1 MYIYAVLLWPV
12 CLISSSCML
21 ISLVFYDNG
30 LSRFWYG
37 ILNSVIEVWF
47 VCLFCLLQRLI
58 LLNMMIL
65 IFLTML
71 CYFFMCYRFDAFLT
85 FLRWKMS
92 LTISSWKGMGNK
104 LDFKFFY
111 CGLSSS
117 LMILLILWLIWGGRG
132 VYVAISSDVLLRS
145 CQEDAWFIAGC
156 VKIMVVM

>member
-1 MYIYAVLLWPV
+1 MYIYAVLLWPA

-21 ISLVFYDNG
+21 ISLVFYDKG

-47 VCLFCLLQRLI
+47 VCLFCLLQRLT

-65 IFLTML
+65 IFLTLL
-71 CYFFMCYRFDAFLT
+71 CCFFMCYRFDAFLT
-85 FLRWKMS
+85 LLRWKMR

-111 CGLSSS
+111 CCLSSS
-117 LMILLILWLIWGGRG
+117 LMMLMLFMGDLRGAWGLCCYIIWC
-132 VYVAISSDVLLRS
+132 V
-145 CQEDAWFIAGC
+145 
-156 VKIMVVM
+156 VKIRSEGCMVYCRM